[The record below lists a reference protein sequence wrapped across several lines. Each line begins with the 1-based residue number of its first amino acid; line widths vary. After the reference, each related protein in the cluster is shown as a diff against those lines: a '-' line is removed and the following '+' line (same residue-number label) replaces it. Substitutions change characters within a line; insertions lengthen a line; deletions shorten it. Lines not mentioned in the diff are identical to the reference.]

1 MSTRIQFLLTLITLV
16 CAVPMPSLAY
26 PPAPFHRIYGS
37 VRDTRG
43 TALGTRAGTIILSGA
58 EGQEIVRNFTDSG
71 IGIGVNYSL
80 SVRMDSGTTAQ
91 LYTVSALRPMLPFTI
106 RVVINNVSYV
116 PIEMTGA
123 TWEIGNPSESTR
135 LDLTVGIDSDADGL
149 PDAWEQAV
157 IDGDLSGRLMGL
169 NDVRPEDDL
178 DGDALTN
185 LQEWTA
191 GTYALDGS
199 DALIPKFI
207 ELKNGLA
214 RLRFLAIAGRTYSL
228 SSSTDLTNFAPQMFS
243 LDATGVKP
251 GLAYLAEDVR
261 TVDIYVPEGDTN
273 RLYFRLHVQ

>member
-1 MSTRIQFLLTLITLV
+1 MSTRIQFLLTSIALL
-16 CAVPMPSLAY
+16 CAVPVPALAY

-37 VRDTRG
+37 VRDTQG

-71 IGIGVNYSL
+71 IGIGINYSL

-116 PIEMTGA
+116 PLEMTGA
-123 TWEIGNPSESTR
+123 TWEIGDPSESTR

-169 NDVRPEDDL
+169 EDVRPDDDL

-199 DALIPKFI
+199 DALIPQFI

-243 LDATGVKP
+243 MDATGVKP

-273 RLYFRLHVQ
+273 RLCFKLHVQ